1 MKNEITAKTILNLLL
16 QKHSKDL
23 CISECKTGSTW
34 FTKRLFIIDLWV
46 MKKSWTKPYTYCY
59 EIKINRQD
67 FLNDTKW
74 REYLKYCSDFYFVTL
89 PGIIESNELP
99 NEAGLIVTSV
109 NGKRLFTKKKAISR
123 LDIEIPEDLFRYIL
137 MWRSMQKKENEI
149 ISPKIYWKEWLNKK
163 KINYKFG
170 YNVSRNIREIIKKE
184 IDEVRYENDILK
196 KENNNLTKLK
206 KTILK
211 MGINEDEIQWS
222 YSFLKSLFEKK
233 LEEISRG
240 RTGDFK
246 KYIEKI
252 IMDLQETIS
261 IINN

>member
-74 REYLKYCSDFYFVTL
+74 REYLK
-89 PGIIESNELP
+89 
-99 NEAGLIVTSV
+99 
-109 NGKRLFTKKKAISR
+109 TKKKAISR